1 MWSIAPC
8 RSQFWSVHCCLC
20 RLVDRNN
27 HRWRFGTFKS
37 LTDATYFLAR
47 QVQNLRWNLRRLTPS
62 FGLPWWYGLKNIF
75 LGIKLF
81 VFQDRELKLSVSV
94 WNWISWNLIKI
105 QLIPLIQTIIWL
117 SWNFVRFHDFF
128 FQTDSESFSFLS
140 WKTKKFYSKNKLK
153 PLSISIKF
161 IKTKKLCLTTQFS
174 VKFLKRSF
182 DFSVIWAGCR
192 LSESKTVVS
201 K

>member
-1 MWSIAPC
+1 MALRNIQKFDWRNLFPC
-8 RSQFWSVHCCLC
+8 
-20 RLVDRNN
+20 
-27 HRWRFGTFKS
+27 
-37 LTDATYFLAR
+37 
-47 QVQNLRWNLRRLTPS
+47 TPS
-62 FGLPWWYGLKNIF
+62 SKPSLKFKTVNAIF
-75 LGIKLF
+75 WTTLVVWLEKYF
-81 VFQDRELKLSVSV
+81 FRNKTFCFSRQRAETFSVCLKLNFMKPHKNSTHSAYSD
-94 WNWISWNLIKI
+94 N
-105 QLIPLIQTIIWL
+105 QWL
-117 SWNFVRFHDFF
+117 SWNFVRF
-128 FQTDSESFSFLS
+128 FQTNSESFSFLY